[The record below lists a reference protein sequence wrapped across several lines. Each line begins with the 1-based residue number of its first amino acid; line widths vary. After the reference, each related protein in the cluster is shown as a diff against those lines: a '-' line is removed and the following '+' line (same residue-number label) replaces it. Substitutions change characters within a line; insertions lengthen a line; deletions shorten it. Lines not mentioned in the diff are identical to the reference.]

1 MIVYLIN
8 VCIHEKSSYK
18 RNNKLKIKD
27 ICLKKK
33 KKSYSIEFSFS
44 FPHIFIRDR
53 KFLSRFL
60 TDSFSAYKNLNPPPF
75 YPLFF
80 FFFDPPLKNRNLHEE
95 QSTLYLWRVDWS
107 AYLVHSRLKTR
118 PLLAEMDCRVHVSHP
133 LSEGMASL
141 KMEEERLEQVS
152 ILFFFF
158 FFTIASC
165 THAHDT
171 RFPIDRHESLITR

>member
-1 MIVYLIN
+1 M
-8 VCIHEKSSYK
+8 S
-18 RNNKLKIKD
+18 
-27 ICLKKK
+27 KKK
-33 KKSYSIEFSFS
+33 KKNHIPSNSHSLSPISLSEIENSFHDSSRIPFLRTRIWILLLFIPFS
-44 FPHIFIRDR
+44 
-53 KFLSRFL
+53 
-60 TDSFSAYKNLNPPPF
+60 
-75 YPLFF
+75 F

-133 LSEGMASL
+133 LSERMASL

>member
-1 MIVYLIN
+1 MIVSLIN
-8 VCIHEKSSYK
+8 VYIHEKTSYK

-27 ICLKKK
+27 IYLKK

-44 FPHIFIRDR
+44 FRHIFTRDR
-53 KFLSRFL
+53 KFFSRFL
-60 TDSFSAYKNLNPPPF
+60 TEYKNLNSPPF
-75 YPLFF
+75 YPPFSF
-80 FFFDPPLKNRNLHEE
+80 SFDPPLKNRNLHEE
-95 QSTLYLWRVDWS
+95 QSTLCLWRADWS

-133 LSEGMASL
+133 LSERMASL

-152 ILFFFF
+152 ILFFF